1 MPASANPPVPA
12 PSSFFS
18 WLAYEL
24 APREGRA
31 GSVARMAIGCS
42 LTVAIAMVFQ
52 IPEPTYMAYIVFL
65 ISKDEKAATFLAA
78 VGGQAAV
85 TIAIVITL
93 GLFAIDLS
101 EPALRLP
108 MMAAMTFLAMFS
120 TRVFALGPIT
130 YLAGFVFVLLQSLV
144 DNVPNPERL
153 TRMALW
159 VWVVL
164 FVPIVITLILN
175 VLFAPSV
182 ALLRRREFRRITAD
196 VSEALRD
203 ARLPVQL
210 ARLRERVV
218 ELLDKKARDEPD
230 SPATSSVNS
239 EVLRRLLNLLILL
252 ESVTPEI
259 AASRGAAWADQ
270 LDEILLTAARVAHEP
285 HWKDS
290 PDVSPNEPPAALAID
305 SAIRGLRQ
313 ALTEAPSTRSEPSAE
328 KTLIAPDA
336 MTNPAYWQFALK
348 TTFAVMIVYS
358 MYALL
363 DWPGMRT
370 AIVTCFF
377 VALGSLGETIHKLT
391 LRIAGALLGGLLAGL
406 CIVFVLPHL
415 TDIGQLCLLIFGV
428 SAAAAWIATSS
439 EQLAYGG
446 MQIAFAFFLGILQG
460 YAPATDLTV
469 LRDRV
474 AGIVLG
480 NVVITIVFSTL
491 WPQSAAARVRAAFGQ
506 VLRALQSLID
516 SPENGA
522 VGRERAARGL
532 VLAERFGTLRG
543 FELQMV
549 PGHAPA
555 EQISEVGGAL
565 ARLEGAIFV
574 STWPEA
580 VPGFRDS
587 DRVAFA
593 AWANEAAVAAEAGR
607 SWPAPPTLLPGC
619 SAASNGAMNAA
630 RQVTA
635 AAAVTESA
643 P

>member
-1 MPASANPPVPA
+1 MPASANSTA
-12 PSSFFS
+12 SASNSFFS

-31 GSVARMAIGCS
+31 GSVVRMAIGSS

-78 VGGQAAV
+78 IGGQTAV

-93 GLFAIDLS
+93 VLFAIDLS

-108 MMAAMTFLAMFS
+108 VMAAMTFLAMFS

-144 DNVPNPERL
+144 DNVSNPERL

-182 ALLRRREFRRITAD
+182 ALLRYREFRRITAD
-196 VSEALRD
+196 LAGALRH
-203 ARLPVQL
+203 AHLPVQL

-218 ELLDKKARDEPD
+218 ELLDKKARQE
-230 SPATSSVNS
+230 SGAPATATVTS
-239 EVLRRLLNLLILL
+239 EVLNRLLNLLVLL
-252 ESVTPEI
+252 ESVTPQL
-259 AASRGAAWADQ
+259 AASRGMAWADQ
-270 LDEILLTAARVAHEP
+270 LDEVLLTAARVAHEP
-285 HWKDS
+285 HWKES
-290 PDVSPNEPPAALAID
+290 PDVKANVEPAALAID
-305 SAIRGLRQ
+305 SAIRGLGQ
-313 ALTEAPSTRSEPSAE
+313 ALAETPIPPSEPSA
-328 KTLIAPDA
+328 KKPLIVPDA
-336 MTNPAYWQFALK
+336 MSNPAYWQFALK

-358 MYALL
+358 IYALL

-391 LRIAGALLGGLLAGL
+391 LRIGGALLGGLLAGL

-415 TDIGQLCLLIFGV
+415 TDIGQLCLLIFGI

-480 NVVITIVFSTL
+480 NVVITVVFSTL
-491 WPQSAAARVRAAFGQ
+491 WPQSAAASVRAAIGQ
-506 VLRALQSLID
+506 VLLALRNLID
-516 SPENGA
+516 SPGNGA

-543 FELQMV
+543 FELQMA
-549 PGHAPA
+549 PGHAAA
-555 EQISEVGGAL
+555 EQITEVVGAL
-565 ARLEGAIFV
+565 AQLEGEIFV
-574 STWPEA
+574 LTWPEV

-587 DRVAFA
+587 DRIALSDWV
-593 AWANEAAVAAEAGR
+593 NGAAVAAEAGR
-607 SWPAPPTLLPGC
+607 SWPGPPTLRPGY
-619 SAASNGAMNAA
+619 SAAIDGAMNAA
-630 RQVTA
+630 RRATD
-635 AAAVTESA
+635 AAAVTARA